1 MGEMS
6 IVIACFLAG
15 FSQSQTAITTEQD
28 YRETLQMLGISKIRM
43 YAEGFNFNAPNAAN
57 RDESKAELYNNYPE
71 LLKFRN
77 GAEVKTPKDWKRRR
91 AELVKLFDHDIYGE
105 TPRNLPKVNWELIST
120 TKIQNGPEK
129 FTRRDFVGRVDNRRF
144 PSIPVAIPMSLTLP
158 DGIAKKVPVILSF
171 VFARPQGSPGPRQ
184 QVAPLIAKWQQPII
198 AKGFGS
204 AIIDP
209 TAFQADNG
217 AGLRTGIIG
226 LMNKGGLR
234 KKTDWGTLKAWG
246 WGASRVLDY
255 LETDEAVDAKNVA
268 IEGLSRYGKAALVTM
283 AYDERFAAAFV
294 GSSGAGGAK
303 LWRRDFGERETNL
316 ASSGEYHWMTPN
328 FIRYSGPLTPG
339 DMPVDQHQFIALCA
353 PRAVFV
359 GCGSP
364 NVEGIWV
371 DDTGMFKA
379 TAMASPVWDL
389 LGKRGIRTTKM
400 PLEEQ
405 GLTDGDLAFRQHA
418 GGHTNDPNWPTFLD
432 WFEKR
437 IK

>member
-1 MGEMS
+1 MGEMPLA
-6 IVIACFLAG
+6 IACFLASI
-15 FSQSQTAITTEQD
+15 SQSQAAISTEQD
-28 YRETLQMLGISKIRM
+28 YKETLQMLGISKIRM

-71 LLKFRN
+71 LLKFKS
-77 GAEVKTPKDWKRRR
+77 GSEVKTPADWKRRR
-91 AELVKLFDHDIYGE
+91 AELITLFDREIYGE
-105 TPRNLPKVNWELIST
+105 TPRNLPKVTWEIISSDLVVTNSQRFIRKKLI
-120 TKIQNGPEK
+120 
-129 FTRRDFVGRVDNRRF
+129 GRVDNRRF
-144 PSIPVAIPMSLTLP
+144 PSISVSIPVTLTLP
-158 DGIAKKVPVILSF
+158 EQGDHKVPVIISF
-171 VFARPQGSPGPRQ
+171 SFGRFLGRPESVLDQVSPWQMSIVARG
-184 QVAPLIAKWQQPII
+184 I
-198 AKGFGS
+198 GS
-204 AIIDP
+204 AVIEP
-209 TAFQADNG
+209 TVFQPDNG

-255 LETDEAVDAKNVA
+255 LQTDQDVDGKKVA

-316 ASSGEYHWMTPN
+316 ASSGEYHWMAPN
-328 FIRYSGPLTPG
+328 FIRYAGPLTPG

-379 TAMASPVWDL
+379 TAMAGPVWEL
-389 LGKRGIRTTKM
+389 LGKRGIRATKM
-400 PLEEQ
+400 PPEEQ
-405 GLTDGDLAFRQHA
+405 GLTDGDLAFRQHS